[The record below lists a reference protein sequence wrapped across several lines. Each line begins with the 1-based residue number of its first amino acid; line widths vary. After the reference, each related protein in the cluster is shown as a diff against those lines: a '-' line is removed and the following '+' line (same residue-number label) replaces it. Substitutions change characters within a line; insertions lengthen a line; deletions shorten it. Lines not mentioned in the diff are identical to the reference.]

1 MARST
6 LDQVIHI
13 ILGFLFPTQCRGC
26 GVKGTMAC
34 TVCLEK
40 AQRDA
45 WQCFFCKNK
54 SVGLG
59 LCALCKKSYPIDG
72 IIWAFSFR
80 APVIRGVIH
89 DIKYKRRQD
98 EIELLAPYLEKV
110 ISRIA
115 LPHDSITVPIP
126 LHPRREKQRGYNQAE
141 RIAAHIGRRGHTATL
156 SRTKDTPPQA
166 RTISKQERFVH
177 IQGAFAVINNE
188 NLSDKNF
195 LLIDDVAT
203 TGATITEA
211 ARTLKQNGAKKVYA
225 AVLAH

>member
-13 ILGFLFPTQCRGC
+13 ILGFLFPARCHGC
-26 GVKGTMAC
+26 GIRGTMAC
-34 TVCLEK
+34 ISCLEK

-54 SVGLG
+54 SIELG

-72 IIWAFSFR
+72 IVWAFSFR

-98 EIELLAPYLEKV
+98 EVELLAPYLEKV
-110 ISRIA
+110 ISRTP

-141 RIAAHIGRRGHTATL
+141 RIATHIGRAPHTTVL
-156 SRTKDTPPQA
+156 SRIKDTEPQA
-166 RTISKQERFVH
+166 RARSKEERFSH
-177 IQGAFAVINNE
+177 IQGAFAIINNE
-188 NLSDKNF
+188 NLSNKSF

-211 ARTLKQNGAKKVYA
+211 ARTLKQHGAEKVYA